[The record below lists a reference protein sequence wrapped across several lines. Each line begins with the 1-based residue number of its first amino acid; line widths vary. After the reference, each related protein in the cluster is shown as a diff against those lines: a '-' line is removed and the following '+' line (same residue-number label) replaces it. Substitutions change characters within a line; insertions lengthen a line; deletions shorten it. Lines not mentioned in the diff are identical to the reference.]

1 MVKLRRIIL
10 CILCLA
16 ASAIVNLPVTFS
28 QNITEPVIKE
38 TSGKILSVN
47 TLASTLVVRL
57 SDDANVESTND
68 VMLSVDDDTL
78 ITGQDSSLAISDL
91 KLKSKVE
98 IVYETDASGKN
109 TAKSIMVR

>member
-1 MVKLRRIIL
+1 MVKLCRIIL

-16 ASAIVNLPVTFS
+16 APAIMNLPVVSS

-47 TLASTLVVRL
+47 TLTSTLVVRL
-57 SDDANVESTND
+57 SDDANVESNND
-68 VMLSVDDDTL
+68 VILLVDDDTL
-78 ITGQDSSLAISDL
+78 ITGQDSSLTISDL
-91 KLKSKVE
+91 KPGSKAE
-98 IVYETDASGKN
+98 IVYETGASGKN